1 MMNYEL
7 IALKNQLSSLQ
18 VSYESL
24 RNEKKELEKIISN
37 VKEYSIWH
45 VADIT
50 DSIKNC
56 VDDNG
61 TRNKNNV
68 NKLKQDREYWK
79 DVVKLCNNEFNLY
92 RNDVILSFNSDN

>member
-1 MMNYEL
+1 MNYEL

-18 VSYESL
+18 VAYERL
-24 RNEKKELEKIISN
+24 RNEKKESEKIISN
-37 VKEYSIWH
+37 VKEYATWY
-45 VADIT
+45 VDDIT

-68 NKLKQDREYWK
+68 NKLKQDREHWK
-79 DVVKLCNNEFNLY
+79 DVIKLCNNKFNLY
-92 RNDVILSFNSDN
+92 RNDVVLSFSSDN